1 MREVPPVREGA
12 VQKFIA
18 VAGNI
23 GAGKSSLV
31 EFLERRLG
39 MRAIYEPYLGNPYL
53 DDFYADM
60 KGYAFQSQVYFLA
73 HKFRLHLGLPN
84 EAGTIVLDRTIY
96 EDAEIFAKNLHQTG
110 YMSARDFSLYSELYD
125 SMKLALRPPD
135 LLIYLR
141 CPVRALRRRIK
152 QRGRLSEQSIPTDYL
167 KRLNDLYESWI
178 ERFDLCPVLI
188 WDSEKKDYL
197 TDLVDWIEFRRRL
210 SELMG
215 SPSIQGAPGE
225 ADLTPA
231 AARPQIVGGA

>member
-1 MREVPPVREGA
+1 M

-31 EFLERRLG
+31 EFLERRHG
-39 MRAIYEPYLGNPYL
+39 ARAIYEPYVGNPYL

-60 KGYAFQSQVYFLA
+60 KGYAFHSQLYFLT
-73 HKFRLHLGLPN
+73 HKFRLHLGLGA
-84 EAGTIVLDRTIY
+84 EARQPQAIRRPADDTIVLDRTIY
-96 EDAEIFAKNLHQTG
+96 EDAEIFARNLAQTG
-110 YMSARDFSLYSELYD
+110 FMSERDYGLYSELYE

-152 QRGRLSEQSIPTDYL
+152 QRGRASEQSIPIEYL
-167 KRLNDLYESWI
+167 KRLNTLYEDWI
-178 ERFDLCPVLI
+178 ERYTLCPVLV

-197 TDLVDWIEFRRRL
+197 TDLVDWMDFRRQMQ
-210 SELMG
+210 ELIG
-215 SPSIQGAPGE
+215 EDTSAPGR
-225 ADLTPA
+225 LPGLL
-231 AARPQIVGGA
+231 PGPPGNPL

>member
-1 MREVPPVREGA
+1 M

-31 EFLERRLG
+31 EFLERRHG
-39 MRAIYEPYLGNPYL
+39 ARAIYEPYVGNPYL

-60 KGYAFQSQVYFLA
+60 KGYAFHSQLYFLT
-73 HKFRLHLGLPN
+73 HKFRLHLGLGT
-84 EAGTIVLDRTIY
+84 ADDTIVLDRTIY
-96 EDAEIFAKNLHQTG
+96 EDAEIFARNLAQTG
-110 YMSARDFSLYSELYD
+110 FMSERDYGLYSELYE

-152 QRGRLSEQSIPTDYL
+152 QRGRASEQSIPVEYL
-167 KRLNDLYESWI
+167 KRLNTLYEDWI
-178 ERFDLCPVLI
+178 ERYTLCPVLV

-197 TDLVDWIEFRRRL
+197 TDLVDWMDFRRQL
-210 SELMG
+210 QELIG
-215 SPSIQGAPGE
+215 EDTSAPG
-225 ADLTPA
+225 LLGNP
-231 AARPQIVGGA
+231 V